1 MSEDHSCVHEADIG
15 SIMAKQ
21 DNFERWQAVQNGTLA
36 RIEEKVEVNL
46 TDIKKEF
53 AASLANT
60 HKEFINN
67 MTNNHKEFT
76 DSLININK
84 GFKENWGNLNSKF
97 DRINAWMYGLMGSL
111 ILALI
116 LLALN
121 LVLGAKK

>member
-1 MSEDHSCVHEADIG
+1 MSEDHGCVHEADLG

-21 DNFERWQAVQNGTLA
+21 ESFERWQNAQNGTLV
-36 RIEEKVEVNL
+36 RIEEKVEGSL
-46 TDIKKEF
+46 ADIKKEF
-53 AASLANT
+53 IRSLENT
-60 HKEFINN
+60 HREFLSSLKSTNKEFG
-67 MTNNHKEFT
+67 
-76 DSLININK
+76 DSLINVNK
-84 GFKENWGNLNSKF
+84 GFKENWDNLNRKF

>member
-1 MSEDHSCVHEADIG
+1 MDEEHGCVHEKDLG

-21 DNFERWQAVQNGTLA
+21 ENFERWQTVQNGTLA
-36 RIEEKVEVNL
+36 RIEEKIDVNL

-53 AASLANT
+53 IGNLN
-60 HKEFINN
+60 
-67 MTNNHKEFT
+67 NNHKEFG

-84 GFKENWGNLNSKF
+84 KFGENWANLNNKF

-111 ILALI
+111 ILSLI

-121 LVLGAKK
+121 LILKK